1 MIPELDNIKEHLS
14 FDILKYEVIS
24 YRVNL
29 TVLKNGE
36 ELVFSF
42 CNTAD
47 IKTTIQEIEKHV
59 KFGTLS
65 KPTEKTILK
74 TMNETKSNWLL
85 MDSNFSI
92 IQCMT
97 DKNFHPTCKQAE
109 TDFLRKKEKWAVAER
124 INNKLIRFVDNN
136 KISDYKEEESE
147 KYSQKTY
154 LPKEETFVYIP
165 KNTAKMLIES
175 EMMYLWQRD
184 KNSNVF
190 KQHLKY
196 NKSWAY

>member
-1 MIPELDNIKEHLS
+1 MIPELDKIKEHLS
-14 FDILKYEVIS
+14 FEILKYEVVS

-42 CNTAD
+42 CNMTD
-47 IKTTIQEIEKHV
+47 IKTSISEIEKHI
-59 KFGTLS
+59 KLGTLS
-65 KPTEKTILK
+65 ITTEKNILK

-85 MDSNFSI
+85 LDSNFNF

-97 DKNFHPTCKQAE
+97 DKDFNPTCKQAE
-109 TDFLRKKEKWAVAER
+109 TDFIRNKEKWAVAER
-124 INNKLIRFVDNN
+124 VNDKLIRFVDNN
-136 KISDYKEEESE
+136 KISDYREEVSE
-147 KYSQKTY
+147 QYSQKTY
-154 LPKEETFVYIP
+154 LHKEETFVYIP
-165 KNTAKMLIES
+165 KNTAKMFVES

-184 KNSNVF
+184 RNSNVF
-190 KQHLKY
+190 RQHLKY